1 MSHSRQNLH
10 WVLCLHFER
19 ATSEPWR
26 FPQGLH
32 LLQRWWPDAQEHV
45 PSLRK
50 SLVSKSSHDSLL
62 KNLTAFQLW
71 KGGSKHIQNNH
82 LRALVILRLG
92 LWERQRITP
101 NPLISKSLRQR
112 QQCMQRELPVFKE
125 TGRLEGRWWQRVK
138 CVCVFWHR
146 TWVSPVT
153 MHRTITTD
161 LSQWEVSS
169 SSTSFS
175 HKTRVVHPQGRVYF
189 ESRGCNGP
197 LSPWLDPRNVWVSVG
212 CSGQGVRRESG
223 WLIEP
228 ALGGGSGGEVLVH
241 LSAFP
246 ILIRA
251 PPISLWQ

>member
-1 MSHSRQNLH
+1 MLKNMFHPWGNRLYPNRRMTVYWKIWQPSSSERVAVNISKIITTELWSCYALVYGKGRGLRLIH
-10 WVLCLHFER
+10 WSPNRYDKDNSLRRGNFLCLKRQDGER
-19 ATSEPWR
+19 GGDDSEWN
-26 FPQGLH
+26 
-32 LLQRWWPDAQEHV
+32 V
-45 PSLRK
+45 
-50 SLVSKSSHDSLL
+50 
-62 KNLTAFQLW
+62 
-71 KGGSKHIQNNH
+71 
-82 LRALVILRLG
+82 
-92 LWERQRITP
+92 
-101 NPLISKSLRQR
+101 
-112 QQCMQRELPVFKE
+112 
-125 TGRLEGRWWQRVK
+125 
-138 CVCVFWHR
+138 CVCCSVRHR
-146 TWVSPVT
+146 TWVSPFT

-161 LSQWEVSS
+161 LSQREVSS

-212 CSGQGVRRESG
+212 CSGQGVWRESG